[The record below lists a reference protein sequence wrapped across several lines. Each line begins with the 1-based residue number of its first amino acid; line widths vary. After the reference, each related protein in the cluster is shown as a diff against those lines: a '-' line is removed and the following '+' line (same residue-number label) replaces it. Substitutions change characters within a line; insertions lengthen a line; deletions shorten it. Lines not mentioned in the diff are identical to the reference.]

1 MVHSYMTYSPL
12 GEAKSYSAKP
22 EILHNRGEKKE
33 SQIWTSET
41 YYFRG
46 TFSTIVQTLLN
57 LHNRYVL
64 EDVAPKSNFVQVR
77 TE

>member
-33 SQIWTSET
+33 SQI
-41 YYFRG
+41 
-46 TFSTIVQTLLN
+46 
-57 LHNRYVL
+57 
-64 EDVAPKSNFVQVR
+64 
-77 TE
+77 